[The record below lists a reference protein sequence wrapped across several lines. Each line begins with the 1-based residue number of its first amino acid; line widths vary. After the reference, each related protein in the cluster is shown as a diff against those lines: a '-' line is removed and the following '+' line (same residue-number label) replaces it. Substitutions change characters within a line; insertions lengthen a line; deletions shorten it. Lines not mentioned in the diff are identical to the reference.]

1 MLPISFLSVIRKVT
15 NSVICT
21 LNPLK
26 RRPCTRHFME
36 KNVLLGLFDAVEAIH
51 VWIINF
57 RQ

>member
-51 VWIINF
+51 V
-57 RQ
+57 